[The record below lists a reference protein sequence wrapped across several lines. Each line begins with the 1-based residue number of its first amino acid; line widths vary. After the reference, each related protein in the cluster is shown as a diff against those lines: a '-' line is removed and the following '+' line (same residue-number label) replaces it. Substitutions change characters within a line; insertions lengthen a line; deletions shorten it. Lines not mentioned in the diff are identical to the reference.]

1 MVNQLTHIVR
11 SKHCFDHSSKKS
23 HFFFSSIPP
32 NKDHSR
38 RLIQAAYACFQQLNE
53 CSDLN
58 GEQKQWIQTWMDA
71 VSNVSD
77 PFERL
82 K

>member
-1 MVNQLTHIVR
+1 MVHRLTHLVR
-11 SKHCFDHSSKKS
+11 SKHRIDHSSKKS
-23 HFFFSSIPP
+23 HFLFNSIP

-58 GEQKQWIQTWMDA
+58 GEQKQWIQTWMGA
-71 VSNVSD
+71 VSNVSE
-77 PFERL
+77 PFEG
-82 K
+82 